1 MRETET
7 DPTAVPIPDVPE
19 VPEPDDGTD
28 DTDAE

>member
-1 MRETET
+1 MFETET

-28 DTDAE
+28 DEE